1 MGALVEFTK
10 HSEGVCLWISQE
22 EAVMCLE
29 ETLGLLGAPA
39 EAGRKLMKMKSE
51 ALKGEGAST
60 QVGCCCSKDPEC
72 HGSTTC
78 SR

>member
-1 MGALVEFTK
+1 
-10 HSEGVCLWISQE
+10 
-22 EAVMCLE
+22 MCLE